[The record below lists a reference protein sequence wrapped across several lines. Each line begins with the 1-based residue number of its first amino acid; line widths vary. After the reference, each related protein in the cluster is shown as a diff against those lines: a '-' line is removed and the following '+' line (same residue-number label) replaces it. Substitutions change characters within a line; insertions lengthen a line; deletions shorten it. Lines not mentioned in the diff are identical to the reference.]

1 VIRTALFLAVLT
13 IGCSDRDKPAV
24 QKEPDKPRR
33 IVEPVSRGVRALP
46 PHAIRAEGVGP
57 YKLGAT
63 VAELLDQLPSGPRI
77 RQFSIPGIVHR
88 DMLRGEDDAI
98 LIGTEPQGR
107 AQFVAVVRG
116 EIAKTEANIQ
126 VGSTR
131 EELEKAL
138 GAPLDDLE
146 RARDPRIVVPS
157 KLDNARVVVGG
168 DRIEAIVLTP
178 VVERAKDPASIATEP
193 GCTRPAGDREKRII
207 GACLTGA
214 GEQIRVGDDELAV
227 LGKDAEKVVAS
238 ARVAGLVFAAPMR
251 NPVDGRDELV
261 VVTRGDDGQ
270 ARTWVVTVYRLVD
283 GKLKWGEPKPAYQI
297 TSANARWIGAELDQV
312 DLLLELTSK
321 ADAIE
326 VGGLLTTRI
335 ADKIRDIVVIS
346 PVTVARRLAKGPAPE
361 PADAGLSDGGAA
373 GSAQGS
379 ANSDRPAR

>member
-1 VIRTALFLAVLT
+1 MIRTALLLAVLA

-63 VAELLDQLPSGPRI
+63 VADLLDQLPSGPRI

-107 AQFVAVVRG
+107 AQFIAVVRG

-131 EELEKAL
+131 EELLTAL
-138 GAPLDDLE
+138 GPALE
-146 RARDPRIVVPS
+146 DVERTRDPRIVVP
-157 KLDNARVVVGG
+157 KGLDNAHVVIGG

-178 VVERAKDPASIATEP
+178 VERVKEPAPSTEP
-193 GCTRPAGDREKRII
+193 VCTRPAADRAKRTF
-207 GACLTGA
+207 GACLTAA
-214 GEQIRVGDDELAV
+214 GEQIRIGDDEIAV
-227 LGKDAEKVVAS
+227 LGKDGEKVTAS
-238 ARVAGLVFAAPMR
+238 VRAMGLVFAAALR
-251 NPVDGRDELV
+251 NPIDSRDDIV
-261 VVTRGDDGQ
+261 AITRGDDGQ
-270 ARTWVVTVYRLVD
+270 ARSWLLIAYRLID
-283 GKLKWGEPKPAYQI
+283 GKLMRVIEPTPVYQI

-312 DLLLELTSK
+312 DLLIELVSR

-346 PVTVARRLAKGPAPE
+346 PVPVPRRRTKPPAPE
-361 PADAGLSDGGAA
+361 ATDAGLSDGGTH

-379 ANSDRPAR
+379 ANSERPAP